1 MRINI
6 QLTYNPFL
14 KEKKANLKIN
24 GQEQSKDYLKDNLQS
39 WINQLFL
46 GLKDEWEGCTAFDFE
61 FTGLEIDCQ
70 DVRESVEQAKEQGFD
85 IRFTENVVA
94 RSSSERLA
102 ELETLFA
109 EMKEDPMFK
118 DKISEHNDFKALE
131 ENIFDVFVVAT
142 MSSGKSTFI
151 NAMLGCDLLPAQTE
165 ATTAAIAEII
175 HNPNLSQG
183 VFKAARK
190 NSDGEYLDQNVTLD
204 VSRTETADAARA
216 LLSQWNKEIDDK
228 SIELNKRTA
237 TIHLEGRLVGINIPT
252 NLKLRLSDTPGPN
265 NSNELK
271 HAEITF
277 KKIKDTQG
285 NNPLIIYLLNG
296 AIPQTTDENQLLVN
310 IANEMDGKGR
320 LASDRFIFLLNR
332 MDAYFSDN
340 ETISSTIENAKNYL
354 RKHQITEPKIY
365 PIIAKLAKLSRIKEL
380 NKQLLGKYD
389 NMDLNVLDMKILCED
404 TNDLTQYMLLNP
416 KQKTYLASIEDSA
429 IKRSGVPAVEMVISD
444 YIEKYNEPYR
454 IMQMTKVID
463 EVLKETRAE
472 VEIDIQLDQKE
483 VELEE
488 LRNKLKIAEERLE
501 KSQEFE
507 QKINELK
514 EKEILLSEDV
524 SILFKS
530 SSNKIERLITQY
542 SLKLNGKVRLAF
554 AKEELKKL
562 GELLNN
568 ELYNLDANIEKAN
581 NQIQKKQLEFL
592 NNEYSDFIL
601 NYFDELF
608 NGIQVDL
615 IKSFKQKSIS
625 LQNYLKLDKN
635 NIFSET
641 VVIETIKIKR
651 GFFEKLFSLD
661 FSDYSF
667 KDITGSVGFTNNI
680 DKQLKTLNSD
690 ILGYISTLSEQLI
703 KNAEALTQS
712 YCEQLDLQFKT
723 ATAKFNNDLAEKT
736 KRDDLE
742 QIIKEA
748 KSKLKKLAKNET
760 ILNRNKFLRE
770 V

>member
-1 MRINI
+1 MRTKV

-14 KEKKANLKIN
+14 TEKKANLTIN
-24 GQEQSKDYLKDNLQS
+24 GQEQSKDYLNDNLQS

-61 FTGLEIDCQ
+61 FTGLEVDRQ
-70 DVRESVEQAKEQGFD
+70 DVREAVEQAKEQGFD

-102 ELETLFA
+102 ELEALFA

-118 DKISEHNDFKALE
+118 DKISKHNDFKALE

-151 NAMLGCDLLPAQTE
+151 NAMLGCDLLPAQNE
-165 ATTAAIAEII
+165 ATTAAIAEIF

-204 VSRTETADAARA
+204 VSNAETADSARA
-216 LLSQWNKEIDDK
+216 LLSKWNKEIDDK

-237 TIHLEGRLVGINIPT
+237 TIHLEGHLVGINIPT

-265 NSNELK
+265 NSNELN
-271 HAEITF
+271 HAEITLR
-277 KKIKDTQG
+277 KIKDTQG
-285 NNPLIIYLLNG
+285 NNPLIIYLLDG
-296 AIPQTTDENQLLVN
+296 SKLAITDDNQLLVN
-310 IANEMDGKGR
+310 IANEMNGKGK

-332 MDAYFSDN
+332 MDEYFN
-340 ETISSTIENAKNYL
+340 KAEKISKTIENAKDYL
-354 RKHQITEPKIY
+354 RKHNITDPKVY
-365 PIIAKLAKLSRIKEL
+365 PITAKLARLNRINNL
-380 NKQLLGKYD
+380 NDELLGED
-389 NMDLNVLDMKILCED
+389 ELDVLEILERGIKRQSER
-404 TNDLTQYMLLNP
+404 DLTQYMALNS
-416 KQKTYLASIEDSA
+416 KQKTYLSSIEDSA
-429 IKRSGVPAVEMVISD
+429 IKRSGVPAVEKVISD

-472 VEIDIQLDQKE
+472 VEMDIQLDKKE
-483 VELEE
+483 EELEE
-488 LRNKLKIAEERLE
+488 LRNKLKIAEEKLG

-507 QKINELK
+507 KKINELK

-524 SILFKS
+524 SILFKQS
-530 SSNKIERLITQY
+530 STKIENLITQY
-542 SLKLNGKVRLAF
+542 SRRLDGEVRLAF
-554 AKEELKKL
+554 AKKELQKL

-568 ELYNLDANIEKAN
+568 ELYDLDANIEKVN
-581 NQIQKKQLEFL
+581 NQTQQKQLAEL
-592 NNEYSDFIL
+592 NAEYSDFVS
-601 NYFDELF
+601 NYFDDLF
-608 NGIQVDL
+608 DGIQVDL
-615 IKSFKQKSIS
+615 IKNFKQKSIS
-625 LQNYLKLDKN
+625 LQNYLNLEKN
-635 NIFSET
+635 NIFSKS
-641 VVIETIKIKR
+641 VVIGRRKIER

-661 FSDYSF
+661 FSEHF
-667 KDITGSVGFTNNI
+667 EDITERIEFARDISNT
-680 DKQLKTLNSD
+680 LKKLNSEV
-690 ILGYISTLSEQLI
+690 LLYLQTLSVQLI
-703 KNAEALTQS
+703 KNAESLTQL
-712 YCEQLDLQFKT
+712 YCEQLNLQFKT

-748 KSKLKKLAKNET
+748 NSKLTRLAKNEA
-760 ILNRNKFLRE
+760 ILNRNKLLSE

>member
-6 QLTYNPFL
+6 QLTYNPYL
-14 KEKKANLKIN
+14 TEKKANLKIN
-24 GQEQSKDYLKDNLQS
+24 GQEQDKDYLDDNLQS

-151 NAMLGCDLLPAQTE
+151 NAMLGCDLLPAQNE

-265 NSNELK
+265 NSNELN

-277 KKIKDTQG
+277 RKIKDTQG
-285 NNPLIIYLLNG
+285 NNPLIIYLLDG
-296 AIPQTTDENQLLVN
+296 SKPAITDDNQLLVN
-310 IANEMDGKGR
+310 IANEMNGKGK
-320 LASDRFIFLLNR
+320 LASDRFMFLLNR
-332 MDAYFSDN
+332 MDEYFN
-340 ETISSTIENAKNYL
+340 KAETISKTIENTKDYL
-354 RKHQITEPKIY
+354 REHHITDPNVY

-380 NKQLLGKYD
+380 NEQFLDEDD
-389 NMDLNVLDMKILCED
+389 NIDLNGLNMKILSQD
-404 TNDLTQYMLLNP
+404 ARDLTQYMVLNS

-429 IKRSGVPAVEMVISD
+429 IKRSGIPAVEKVISD

-454 IMQMTKVID
+454 IMQMTKAMEEIF
-463 EVLKETRAE
+463 EENRA
-472 VEIDIQLDQKE
+472 
-483 VELEE
+483 
-488 LRNKLKIAEERLE
+488 
-501 KSQEFE
+501 EFE
-507 QKINELK
+507 QITQLKDKTQEELDELVKKLEIAKEKINKKEEVENKINELK
-514 EKEILLSEDV
+514 KSEIMVSKKVSYFIEYKNKKISDLIENYAEYFRNDIELDKAEKRLNELKEILKREM
-524 SILFKS
+524 SILYT
-530 SSNKIERLITQY
+530 EVE
-542 SLKLNGKVRLAF
+542 KLNKETQDEQLA
-554 AKEELKKL
+554 
-562 GELLNN
+562 LLNKS
-568 ELYNLDANIEKAN
+568 YK
-581 NQIQKKQLEFL
+581 EFI
-592 NNEYSDFIL
+592 SD
-601 NYFDELF
+601 YFDDVF
-608 NGIQVDL
+608 NGIQVE
-615 IKSFKQKSIS
+615 IRQNFKIQSIS
-625 LQNYLKLDKN
+625 LQHYLNLEEKN
-635 NIFSET
+635 ILTKEFVRKET
-641 VVIETIKIKR
+641 VER

-661 FSDYSF
+661 FSDHY
-667 KDITGSVGFTNNI
+667 KNI
-680 DKQLKTLNSD
+680 IEKKKYASGLGVKLRELDAHLSPYILSLVDQLKQNAINLTQIYCKQLNERF
-690 ILGYISTLSEQLI
+690 IAVSTKFIQDLE
-703 KNAEALTQS
+703 
-712 YCEQLDLQFKT
+712 LDAQ
-723 ATAKFNNDLAEKT
+723 
-736 KRDDLE
+736 RDDLSQKIE
-742 QIIKEA
+742 EIEKQLE
-748 KSKLKKLAKNET
+748 KLAHLENSLQKNKN
-760 ILNRNKFLRE
+760 IGRK
-770 V
+770 

>member
-1 MRINI
+1 MRTKV

-14 KEKKANLKIN
+14 KEKKANLTIN
-24 GQEQSKDYLKDNLQS
+24 GQEQDKDYLDDNLQS

-46 GLKDEWEGCTAFDFE
+46 GLKDEWEGCTSFDFE
-61 FTGLEIDCQ
+61 FTGLEVDCQ
-70 DVRESVEQAKEQGFD
+70 DVREAVEQAKEQGFD

-102 ELETLFA
+102 ELEALFA

-118 DKISEHNDFKALE
+118 DKISKHNDFKALE

-151 NAMLGCDLLPAQTE
+151 NAMLGCDLLPTKNE
-165 ATTAAIAEII
+165 ATTAAIAEIL

-204 VSRTETADAARA
+204 VSNVETAAEART
-216 LLSQWNKEIDDK
+216 LLSRWNEEIDNK

-252 NLKLRLSDTPGPN
+252 NLKLRLSDTPGTN
-265 NSNELK
+265 NSNEIN

-310 IANEMDGKGR
+310 IAKEMDEKGK
-320 LASDRFIFLLNR
+320 LASDRFIFLLSR
-332 MDAYFSDN
+332 MDQYFKQN
-340 ETISSTIENAKNYL
+340 ENISKTFENAKGYL
-354 RKHQITEPKIY
+354 RKHKITDPKVY
-365 PIIAKLAKLSRIKEL
+365 PITARLANLSRIKEL
-380 NKQLLGKYD
+380 NEQLLNEDD
-389 NMDLNVLDMKILCED
+389 NLDLNVLNTKILSQND
-404 TNDLTQYMLLNP
+404 RDLTQYMVLNP

-472 VEIDIQLDQKE
+472 VEIDIQLDKKE
-483 VELEE
+483 EELEE

-524 SILFKS
+524 SILFKQS
-530 SSNKIERLITQY
+530 STKIENLITHY
-542 SLKLNGKVRLAF
+542 SRRLDGEVRLAF
-554 AKEELKKL
+554 AKQELQKL
-562 GELLNN
+562 GGLLNN
-568 ELYNLDANIEKAN
+568 ELYDLDANIEKAN
-581 NQIQKKQLEFL
+581 NQTQQKQLEKL
-592 NNEYSDFIL
+592 NAEYSDFVS
-601 NYFDELF
+601 NYFDDLF
-608 NGIQVDL
+608 YGIQVDL
-615 IKSFKQKSIS
+615 IKNFKQKSIS
-625 LQNYLKLDKN
+625 LQNYLNLEKN
-635 NIFSET
+635 NTFRKT
-641 VVIETIKIKR
+641 VVIGTRKIKR
-651 GFFEKLFSLD
+651 SFLEKLFSLD
-661 FSDYSF
+661 FSDHF
-667 KDITGSVGFTNNI
+667 ENITEDVEFAHNI
-680 DKQLKTLNSD
+680 GKNLKTLNSD
-690 ILGYISTLSEQLI
+690 LTTHIQNLSEQLI
-703 KNAEALTQS
+703 KNAENLTQS
-712 YCEQLDLQFKT
+712 YCEQLNLKFKT

-748 KSKLKKLAKNET
+748 KSKLTRLAKNEAT
-760 ILNRNKFLRE
+760 LNRNKLLSK